1 MHSYRHHSLKR
12 LKGSGAHSGGET
24 PVPIPNTEVKP
35 ASADDT
41 GCASGRESR
50 SVPGPF
56 ILLAPLR
63 TVSQQYAGEAVDKQ
77 RYRYAPTEDKKC
89 PTFWL
94 HRFSSPLEA
103 FAFSHFL
110 LAKWMR

>member
-1 MHSYRHHSLKR
+1 
-12 LKGSGAHSGGET
+12 
-24 PVPIPNTEVKP
+24 
-35 ASADDT
+35 
-41 GCASGRESR
+41 
-50 SVPGPF
+50 VPGLF
-56 ILLAPLR
+56 ILLALLLA
-63 TVSQQYAGEAVDKQ
+63 TSQQYAGEAVNEQ